1 MKMQLLADARATAA
15 RGRKQ
20 RNYRIG
26 LMNIADALIASG
38 YTSLDQQAKALGLS
52 RSTAWT
58 IIHAKH
64 KVDRLST
71 KVSARM
77 LENPELP
84 PLVRTTLQKYLA
96 ERSAVAARPRRMA
109 PIARS
114 LTSNPAAD
122 SG

>member
-1 MKMQLLADARATAA
+1 MQLMENARAATT
-15 RGRKQ
+15 RGKKQ
-20 RNYRIG
+20 CNYTVG
-26 LMNIADALIASG
+26 LINIADALIASG

-64 KVDRLST
+64 KVDRLSA

-77 LENPELP
+77 LKNPGLP
-84 PLVRTTLQKYLA
+84 PLVRATLQQYLA
-96 ERSAVAARPRRMA
+96 ERSTVAASARGMVS
-109 PIARS
+109 IVRS
-114 LTSNPAAD
+114 LPSNPAEE

>member
-1 MKMQLLADARATAA
+1 MRVLADARAATA

-20 RNYRIG
+20 CNYSVG
-26 LMNIADALIASG
+26 LINIADALIASG

-58 IIHAKH
+58 IVHAKH
-64 KVDRLST
+64 KVDRLSA

-77 LENPELP
+77 LQNPRLP
-84 PLVRTTLQKYLA
+84 PLVRATLQRYLA
-96 ERSAVAARPRRMA
+96 ERSAVGARRMA
-109 PIARS
+109 RVDGPLAS
-114 LTSNPAAD
+114 DPAAD

>member
-1 MKMQLLADARATAA
+1 MQLLTDARAATA
-15 RGRKQ
+15 RERKQ
-20 RNYRIG
+20 CNYTVG
-26 LMNIADALIASG
+26 LINIADALIASG

-64 KVDRLST
+64 KVDRLSA

-77 LENPELP
+77 LKNPGLP
-84 PLVRTTLQKYLA
+84 PLVRATLQQYLA
-96 ERSAVAARPRRMA
+96 ERSTVAARARGMVS
-109 PIARS
+109 IVRS
-114 LTSNPAAD
+114 LPSNPAEE

>member
-1 MKMQLLADARATAA
+1 MQLMENARAATA

-20 RNYRIG
+20 CNYSVG
-26 LMNIADALIASG
+26 LINIADALIASG

-96 ERSAVAARPRRMA
+96 ERSADEARPRRMA

-114 LTSNPAAD
+114 HTSNPEAE